1 MKAVRLMVM
10 ALIFSVCVDA
20 RGAMIHGQAKRI
32 FCLWMA
38 IPVRSRRAM
47 GMLANRVIGQWVSA
61 ST

>member
-1 MKAVRLMVM
+1 
-10 ALIFSVCVDA
+10 
-20 RGAMIHGQAKRI
+20 MIHGQAKRI